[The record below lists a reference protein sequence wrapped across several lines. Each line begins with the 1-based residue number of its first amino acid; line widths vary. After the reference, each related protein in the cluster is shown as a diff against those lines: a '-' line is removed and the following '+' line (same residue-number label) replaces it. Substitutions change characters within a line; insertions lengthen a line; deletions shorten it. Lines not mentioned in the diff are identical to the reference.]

1 MWQTGRMRRHLNLSL
16 QALRSWSARRWAG
29 AAVATL
35 VVGLALGVV
44 TVLIPN
50 PIFGREIPPTAWS
63 YPAWIVTSVLSGML
77 IATYFRSGPK
87 ATADAEDEKL
97 SVWGTV
103 GAFGA
108 WFAIGCPVCNKIALL
123 ALGYTGALTYFGP
136 LQPWLAALSLILLA
150 VGLVFRLSGSIA
162 CPVPQRR
169 RVSVAQ
175 PS

>member
-29 AAVATL
+29 AAVDTL

-87 ATADAEDEKL
+87 ATAD
-97 SVWGTV
+97 
-103 GAFGA
+103 AFGA